1 MTLQCF
7 SKSTKYISCG
17 LDYPR
22 VSWGNRHPAT
32 NHFSSQPNVSVQ
44 NNSRLMVKVYKVAAK
59 HERKVPNATVA
70 PWKYLCVF
78 VHPQLA
84 MLPVQALELSK
95 WLSGCLK
102 DVLRQGKILY
112 TVYIPTADPPLI
124 HHLNEM
130 SHGCLFFL
138 GGSTPCEVYSDKMYR
153 LHSYY
158 PTFSARSL
166 KQGVIPLM
174 MG

>member
-1 MTLQCF
+1 
-7 SKSTKYISCG
+7 
-17 LDYPR
+17 
-22 VSWGNRHPAT
+22 
-32 NHFSSQPNVSVQ
+32 
-44 NNSRLMVKVYKVAAK
+44 MVKVYKVAAK

-102 DVLRQGKILY
+102 DVLHQGKILY